1 MATLRV
7 EERPPSGSWA
17 KLRVSP
23 PVRVSAELSGPRAR
37 SEDHSLKREASSWE
51 EAGPTSGQ
59 TLTNFIPA
67 SLVLCDSHVERL
79 ISFSEFTA
87 KASVGEDRN
96 GRKKKKK
103 KSSGRGTW

>member
-1 MATLRV
+1 MTTLRV
-7 EERPPSGSWA
+7 EKRPPSGSWA

-23 PVRVSAELSGPRAR
+23 PVRVSTELSGPGAR
-37 SEDHSLKREASSWE
+37 SKDHSLKREASSWE
-51 EAGPTSGQ
+51 EADPTSGQ
-59 TLTNFIPA
+59 TLTKLIPT

-96 GRKKKKK
+96 GRKKKK
-103 KSSGRGTW
+103 SSGRGMLY